1 MKDKT
6 TKELFTKEFIDNLKF
21 LIEHINIEEAYRET
35 VRQRPTFEYPY
46 HYTCD
51 EELEQL
57 AEQYEDL
64 FAEVN
69 QQINDYFN
77 TNFTEL
83 YDFLDKNQGTSYCD
97 LEAELIECLECYIS

>member
-1 MKDKT
+1 MTNKT
-6 TKELFTKEFIDNLKF
+6 TKKLFTKEFIDNLKF

-35 VRQRPTFEYPY
+35 VRKRPTFDDPY
-46 HYTCD
+46 DYTCD

-64 FAEVN
+64 FPEVN
-69 QQINDYFN
+69 QQINDYYN

-83 YDFLDKNQGTSYCD
+83 YDFLYRNQGTSYYD
-97 LEAELIECLECYIS
+97 LEAELIECLEHYIS

>member
-1 MKDKT
+1 MKKT

-21 LIEHINIEEAYRET
+21 LIEHINIEEDYRET
-35 VRQRPTFEYPY
+35 VITRPTFDDPY
-46 HYTCD
+46 DYICD

-57 AEQYEDL
+57 AEKYEDL
-64 FAEVN
+64 FAEVK

-77 TNFTEL
+77 TDFKEL
-83 YDFLDKNQGTSYCD
+83 YDFLEENRSTDRCD

>member
-1 MKDKT
+1 MKKT

-21 LIEHINIEEAYRET
+21 LIEHINIEEDYRET
-35 VRQRPTFEYPY
+35 VITRPTFDDPY
-46 HYTCD
+46 DYICD

-57 AEQYEDL
+57 AEKYEDL

-69 QQINDYFN
+69 QQIDDYYN

-83 YDFLDKNQGTSYCD
+83 FDFLYKNQSTSYCD
-97 LEAELIECLECYIS
+97 LEAKLIKCLEYYIS